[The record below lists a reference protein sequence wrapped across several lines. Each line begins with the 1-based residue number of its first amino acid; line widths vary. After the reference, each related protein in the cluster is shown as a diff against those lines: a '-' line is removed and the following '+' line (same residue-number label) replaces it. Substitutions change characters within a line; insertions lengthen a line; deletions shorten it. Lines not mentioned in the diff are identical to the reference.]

1 MTIPKGSEFELNG
14 LHYKS
19 GVNKLLM
26 RHNGTDW
33 INVNSTVDAPSI
45 KIKANE
51 QEIEIKKAEKKARES
66 SITAHHL
73 DKSEVVA
80 FYIVNG
86 KNAKATAEHFDTTV
100 TTIKNW
106 YNAFRLSA

>member
-1 MTIPKGSEFELNG
+1 MTIPKGSEFELSG

-45 KIKANE
+45 RIKANI
-51 QEIEIKKAEKKARES
+51 QAAEIKKARDS

-80 FYIVNG
+80 HYLTNG
-86 KNAKATAEHFDTTV
+86 RDAKATSIKFDVSITTV
-100 TTIKNW
+100 KNW
-106 YNAFRLSA
+106 RDAFKLAS